1 MTLVGAN
8 NFHENELCTIYTMN
22 SATSGPYCVVLPK
35 SMNDVVNMLVDFHMK
50 GAFDGLTTG
59 GKTKEQ
65 LVTEIQKEYDLLKTK
80 YSNCMLVCPM
90 FDEGSFQS
98 LVLASDKQKMFD
110 EVKKIGAITSEIYKK
125 LTENGVDKNS
135 IDQKIIIVEKK
146 DEDHQFVEWLK
157 TQMPNFVDGL
167 SYNELAPK
175 VEANP
180 FMENPFVQAEVKSEP
195 SVSETKSNDIF
206 GSVTP
211 STPIVPETSAPVSA
225 APTEQPSVQE
235 TSFDIFGGGS
245 NGVAS
250 TSMTAQ
256 PTESIPNVEPSVT
269 SNSNV
274 ATTTV
279 LNGVSNPQPV
289 QNVEL
294 EGTTTFSPIPENV
307 SLNPEMPVE
316 EVQEERK
323 GSKGIANLL
332 ILFVVLIGVTIASI
346 ELGKFLYSVYGK

>member
-8 NFHENELCTIYTMN
+8 NFHENEFCTIYTMN
-22 SATSGPYCVVLPK
+22 SATCGPYCVVLPK
-35 SMNDVVNMLVDFHMK
+35 SMNGIVNMLVDFHMK
-50 GAFDGLTTG
+50 SAFDGLTTG
-59 GKTKEQ
+59 GMTKEQ
-65 LVTEIQKEYDLLKTK
+65 LVTEIQKEYDLLKAK
-80 YSNCMLVCPM
+80 YPNCMLVYPM

-125 LTENGVDKNS
+125 LTENGVEKNS
-135 IDQKIIIVEKK
+135 IDQKIIIVEKR

-175 VEANP
+175 VETNP
-180 FMENPFVQAEVKSEP
+180 FMENPFVQAEVKPEP
-195 SVSETKSNDIF
+195 SVPETKGNDIF

-211 STPIVPETSAPVSA
+211 SAPVVPETPAPVSV
-225 APTEQPSVQE
+225 APTDQPSMQE
-235 TSFDIFGGGS
+235 TSFDIFGES
-245 NGVAS
+245 NGVTA
-250 TSMTAQ
+250 TVVPAQ
-256 PTESIPNVEPSVT
+256 PTESIPSVEPNVT

-274 ATTTV
+274 VATTVATE
-279 LNGVSNPQPV
+279 GTNPQPI

-346 ELGKFLYSVYGK
+346 ELGKFLYSVYGR